1 MLFCFQTTVRFL
13 AFKTKSTHS
22 IVWND
27 CFSLKEWGNWE
38 FNLISTKL
46 ISVFRVRYCMVL
58 VFKCLKILFSMTPL
72 LLETSYVFILHA
84 SVLSVNFF
92 CKLKCRVFFLSFFFF
107 PIFGNN
113 VWKLKEN
120 YKSPPSDLNTNN
132 LNVWEILGWSMIWN
146 ILIAFGSECLSL

>member
-1 MLFCFQTTVRFL
+1 MLTDFTFFFLLMQMLFCFQTTVRFL

-107 PIFGNN
+107 LFLEIMYES
-113 VWKLKEN
+113 WKKITKVL
-120 YKSPPSDLNTNN
+120 PLT
-132 LNVWEILGWSMIWN
+132 
-146 ILIAFGSECLSL
+146 